1 MKESAGKKPKKVL
14 IIVENLPV
22 PFDTRVWQEANA
34 LKEEGYK
41 VSIICP
47 IGKGYTERNEVINGI
62 SIYRHSLPMEGHGK
76 IGFLVEYSIALLLEF
91 MLSLKIFFK
100 EGFDVIHACNPP
112 DNIFLIGAFYKL
124 FGKKFIF
131 DHHDLNPELYFAKF
145 GTKNFFY
152 NLLLLFEWLTFQ
164 FADVSL
170 ATNESYKEIAI
181 KRGGMNPEKVFVVRS
196 GPNLKRLVIQPP
208 NNEIKRN
215 KEYMVG
221 YLGVIGK
228 QEGIDYLLEAA
239 KYIREKKGRDDIFF
253 GIVGGGTYLEE
264 AKERCIQLGI
274 NDIVEFTDRVSDEK
288 MLEYIN
294 TADVC
299 VNPDEFNEMND
310 KSTKEATIIQNI
322 VNAFDERFKYIYLKE
337 NKGAG
342 GARNVGLRLAKGEY
356 ITLLDSDDKYHPK
369 KLEVGVDF
377 LNKNF
382 DVDMSIHY
390 FKFFPVYNHFMLE
403 KPFKNMEDNKVTFL
417 SFCPRFYHV
426 CMMTRR
432 SSLAK
437 NNLYYDE
444 DRLHDIGEDSKFL
457 YECIKTLNIKYI
469 DKILY
474 YYRKHSENISFN
486 NPEANKNNK
495 LKKSAIARYKLILND
510 FKIDYSNEDLD
521 LHFSMCMCQVPKSL
535 DDFNKIDKWISK
547 IVEHNKKIKFFP
559 QKTVEMVLAN
569 YYFEFCSKSARKYGF
584 ASLLKFIVSCRLFKT
599 DKNIF
604 RWSVFIIKILQHYT
618 FYRS

>member
-1 MKESAGKKPKKVL
+1 MKESVGKKPKKVL

-34 LKEEGYK
+34 LKDEGYK

-47 IGKGYTERNEVINGI
+47 IGKGYKEKREVINGI

-76 IGFLVEYSIALLLEF
+76 IGFLVEYSIALFLEF

-152 NLLLLFEWLTFQ
+152 NLLLLFERLTFQ

-181 KRGGMNPEKVFVVRS
+181 KRGGMKPEKVFVVRS

-208 NNEIKRN
+208 NKDIKRN
-215 KEYMVG
+215 KKYMVG

-239 KYIREKKGRDDIFF
+239 KYIREKKGRNDIFF

-310 KSTKEATIIQNI
+310 KSTMNKILEYMALGKPIVQFNNKEGRVSAGESSLYADNN
-322 VNAFDERFKYIYLKE
+322 NA
-337 NKGAG
+337 
-342 GARNVGLRLAKGEY
+342 
-356 ITLLDSDDKYHPK
+356 
-369 KLEVGVDF
+369 VDF
-377 LNKNF
+377 A
-382 DVDMSIHY
+382 
-390 FKFFPVYNHFMLE
+390 E
-403 KPFKNMEDNKVTFL
+403 
-417 SFCPRFYHV
+417 
-426 CMMTRR
+426 
-432 SSLAK
+432 
-437 NNLYYDE
+437 
-444 DRLHDIGEDSKFL
+444 
-457 YECIKTLNIKYI
+457 
-469 DKILY
+469 KILY
-474 YYRKHSENISFN
+474 LLDNKEIRLKMGKIGRDRIEKELNWNITKVN
-486 NPEANKNNK
+486 
-495 LKKSAIARYKLILND
+495 
-510 FKIDYSNEDLD
+510 
-521 LHFSMCMCQVPKSL
+521 
-535 DDFNKIDKWISK
+535 
-547 IVEHNKKIKFFP
+547 
-559 QKTVEMVLAN
+559 
-569 YYFEFCSKSARKYGF
+569 
-584 ASLLKFIVSCRLFKT
+584 LLKAYKT
-599 DKNIF
+599 C
-604 RWSVFIIKILQHYT
+604 LG
-618 FYRS
+618 